1 METQSTASTVI
12 TGHRQIDSQHHEL
25 EQLIQQLA
33 TVCETQ
39 NTSGSTCSECA
50 SDNRAVCVSR
60 LDELLGDLLGFIVTH
75 FSYEEKLMRQL
86 PASPVCLQHIEQ
98 HKLAHAEVS
107 SQLAALTGSLDRED
121 PKQCGLRLQS
131 IISAWMG
138 AHMCNFDIQLA
149 GTLEG
154 VIETELAFDIKLAEL
169 LEKEGG

>member
-1 METQSTASTVI
+1 MEMQSTPSYI
-12 TGHRQIDSQHHEL
+12 MTGHRQIDSQHLEL
-25 EQLIQQLA
+25 EQLIQKLA
-33 TVCETQ
+33 SICETQ
-39 NTSGSTCSECA
+39 NRSGSICSNCS
-50 SDNRAVCVSR
+50 SDNRNACVSR

-86 PASPVCLQHIEQ
+86 PASPTCRQHIEQ

-107 SQLAALTGSLDRED
+107 SQLATLTRSLDRED

-138 AHMCNFDIQLA
+138 AHMCNFDVQLA
-149 GTLEG
+149 GTLES